1 MNPSR
6 KNWRRWIRGIAEL
19 AVAAGVLLSGGC
31 DSSDSGSKGSETAS
45 GAYLITVYYTAVES
59 FHGGSPETVKGRL
72 SPEST
77 SSLDVLGD
85 YPSDFV
91 AAVKSE
97 GTGRITSGGHAGHY
111 LNWSYDIGFWL
122 DQVPAN
128 AYGGAL
134 QSFRTAAADPAVLPR
149 GTRFKLAAPLIQDN
163 GAPLDDSIAARFLSA
178 EWDVDDQFTPGY
190 GGDNHLD
197 LYIGEENQPDFTETS
212 PLYITL
218 KNVAIQRR

>member
-1 MNPSR
+1 MNPSDNTWFR
-6 KNWRRWIRGIAEL
+6 SIHRFAALAILAGI
-19 AVAAGVLLSGGC
+19 LLSVGC
-31 DSSDSGSKGSETAS
+31 DSSGSGSSGNDTGS

-59 FHGGSPETVKGRL
+59 FHSGSLETVKGRL
-72 SPEST
+72 SPESESGSDT
-77 SSLDVLGD
+77 IGD

-91 AAVKSE
+91 GAVKSG

-111 LNWSYDIGFWL
+111 LNWSYDTGFWL

-134 QSFRTAAADPAVLPR
+134 QSFRTAAADPAVMPR
-149 GTRFKLAAPLIQDN
+149 GTRFKLVAPLIQDN
-163 GAPLDDSIAARFLSA
+163 GAPLGDSAAARFLSA
-178 EWDVDDQFTPGY
+178 EWDVEDQFTPGY

-197 LYIGEENQPDFTETS
+197 LYIGEENQPNFTETS